1 MRDDI
6 HNYCTVG
13 IVHGMAYP
21 HASDSPPLFLSTLE
35 KLLVD
40 DYFELIEIGQLP
52 FPELNG
58 IVPTLI
64 KSAHCTFSYCGHS
77 RLFKHNLNP
86 NSLVEVER
94 LAAVD
99 ELKRG
104 IDEALEWGATEFQF
118 LSRLYDEHCIP
129 SHIEALAKSVRQLC
143 SHAGSLPVTL
153 EVFDHN
159 IDKCSLLGPIDRVV
173 SLLDKVSDIPNF
185 GIMVDCSH
193 IPMIGET
200 IEENIEPIRSFV
212 RHAHVGNTYIK
223 DKSNPAYGDLHPRF
237 GYPGSENDVLY
248 VAEYLKKLLDIGYL
262 HLGGSNA
269 LSFEV
274 RPLPGENGDLV
285 VANAKRTLNQA
296 WRKVCEGSVM
306 QSKE

>member
-1 MRDDI
+1 MI
-6 HNYCTVG
+6 EVLV
-13 IVHGMAYP
+13 IVPY
-21 HASDSPPLFLSTLE
+21 E
-35 KLLVD
+35 ELLD
-40 DYFELIEIGQLP
+40 DYRAEIEKVNSSGVNFTTSFAFGTAARSLEVVNGYDIVVVRGMTGLAIAKAY
-52 FPELNG
+52 PELNIIDIHMDTSDIASSMLEVISLYG
-58 IVPTLI
+58 MDSKVGLI
-64 KSAHCTFSYCGHS
+64 
-77 RLFKHNLNP
+77 LP
-86 NSLVEVER
+86 NSQICEIALLRTLTKLDIVRREED
-94 LAAVD
+94 D
-99 ELKRG
+99 EDGL
-104 IDEALEWGATEFQF
+104 D
-118 LSRLYDEHCIP
+118 
-129 SHIEALAKSVRQLC
+129 C
-143 SHAGSLPVTL
+143 SP
-153 EVFDHN
+153 
-159 IDKCSLLGPIDRVV
+159 LGPVDRVV
-173 SLLDKVSDIPNF
+173 SLLDRVSDIPNF

-200 IEENIEPIRSFV
+200 IEANIEPIRSFV

>member
-6 HNYCTVG
+6 HNYCTIG

-21 HASDSPPLFLSTLE
+21 NALDSIEAFVSTLE

-52 FPELNG
+52 FVELNDV
-58 IVPTLI
+58 VPALI
-64 KSAHCTFSYCGHS
+64 KTAHCTFSYCGHS
-77 RLFKHNLNP
+77 RLFKKGLNP
-86 NSLVEVER
+86 NSLVETER

-104 IDEALEWGATEFQF
+104 LDEAFEWGATEFQF
-118 LSRLYDEHCIP
+118 LSRLYDERCIP

-143 SHAGSLPVTL
+143 EYAGSLPVTL

-159 IDKCSLLGPIDRVV
+159 IDKRSLLGPVDRVV
-173 SLLDKVSDIPNF
+173 SLLTQVSDILNF

-200 IEENIEPIRSFV
+200 IEENIVPIRGSI

-223 DKSNPAYGDLHPRF
+223 DKSNPAYGDLHPCF
-237 GYPGSENDVLY
+237 GYPGSENDVPY
-248 VAEYLKKLLDIGYL
+248 VASYLKKLFDIGYL
-262 HLGGSNA
+262 YHGGTNA

-274 RPLPGENGDLV
+274 RPLPGESSDVV

-296 WRKVCEGSVM
+296 WRMVE
-306 QSKE
+306 E